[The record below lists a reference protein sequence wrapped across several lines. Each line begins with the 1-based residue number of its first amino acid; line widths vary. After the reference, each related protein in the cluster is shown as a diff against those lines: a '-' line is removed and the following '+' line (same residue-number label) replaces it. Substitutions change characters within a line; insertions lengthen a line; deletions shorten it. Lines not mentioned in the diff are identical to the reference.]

1 MKFTKVWISSFVI
14 TMTLSTTGY
23 GSIKEEFAR
32 ILTLSESEK
41 RMMLVNEPYSY
52 ENYITFAL
60 IASGVTDREIPRYK
74 KIVDKLVFDLNSDIE
89 TKQVSSEKDILAEFI
104 LGYLHRRLFHQYF
117 ANQTKINKMLENRR
131 FNCVSSSVLYTAI
144 CRNFGI
150 NITGLIVPDH
160 VLVQLR
166 TPTTKIDIET
176 TIRYGFD
183 PASKKEVLDHL
194 GKITG
199 FVYVDQKNYKQRSEI
214 SDRQMISLIYS
225 NRYKALNDQRR
236 HAEATRVLYAGW
248 QLAGNLPR
256 TLNTWENGISNY
268 IISLDRLNRFSDAL
282 YVIDLI
288 TEKFPTLKQP
298 TELHYN
304 IYLNWSY
311 HALKAKQF
319 ELGSKVAQEGLKTYP
334 RDRKL
339 LQNLKSAYVS
349 QTQTLVKKR
358 DFNSARLT
366 IETAKQLFP
375 NENSFQKL
383 RVNLVIEETK
393 GLPIDKAVEV
403 YRNALKKYPQDKVLQ
418 DGFAFLYIEPAQKLA
433 NRGNFE
439 EAIALLDRGSEVTL
453 NMPKIV
459 ESKKRAYNNWSLA
472 LAKTQDF
479 SNAKLVIEKGLAIAS
494 TSKSLN
500 ANWDYVMLEFAQFE
514 YKNNR
519 FEEAIG
525 ILIEGMQRRKTNR
538 HKYLQLIEGY
548 YNDTAVNMLQQG
560 RIQQGIDR
568 LQAGLTLIPNSRTLQ
583 KNLGLATRQK
593 DRK

>member
-349 QTQTLVKKR
+349 QTQVLVKKR

-383 RVNLVIEETK
+383 GVNLVVEETK
-393 GLPIDKAVEV
+393 ELPIDKAVEV
-403 YRNALKKYPQDKVLQ
+403 YRNALQKYPQDKVLQ

>member
-383 RVNLVIEETK
+383 GVNLVVEETK
-393 GLPIDKAVEV
+393 ELPIDKAVEV

>member
-1 MKFTKVWISSFVI
+1 MALQ
-14 TMTLSTTGY
+14 TMGTT
-23 GSIKEEFAR
+23 
-32 ILTLSESEK
+32 
-41 RMMLVNEPYSY
+41 
-52 ENYITFAL
+52 
-60 IASGVTDREIPRYK
+60 
-74 KIVDKLVFDLNSDIE
+74 
-89 TKQVSSEKDILAEFI
+89 
-104 LGYLHRRLFHQYF
+104 
-117 ANQTKINKMLENRR
+117 
-131 FNCVSSSVLYTAI
+131 
-144 CRNFGI
+144 
-150 NITGLIVPDH
+150 
-160 VLVQLR
+160 LVQLR
-166 TPTTKIDIET
+166 IPTTKIDIET
-176 TIRYGFD
+176 TIRYGLD

-349 QTQTLVKKR
+349 QTQALVKKR

-383 RVNLVIEETK
+383 GVNLVVEETK
-393 GLPIDKAVEV
+393 ELPIDKAVEV
-403 YRNALKKYPQDKVLQ
+403 YRNALKKYPRDKVLQ

-453 NMPKIV
+453 NMPKIF
-459 ESKKRAYNNWSLA
+459 ESKKRVYNNWSLA

-479 SNAKLVIEKGLAIAS
+479 SKAKLVIEKGLAIAS

-593 DRK
+593 GRK

>member
-60 IASGVTDREIPRYK
+60 IASGVTDGEIPRYK

-225 NRYKALNDQRR
+225 NRYKALNDQRH

-248 QLAGNLPR
+248 QLADNLPR

-349 QTQTLVKKR
+349 QTQALVKKR

-383 RVNLVIEETK
+383 GVNLVVEETK
-393 GLPIDKAVEV
+393 ELPIDKAVEV
-403 YRNALKKYPQDKVLQ
+403 YRNALKKYPRDKVLQ

-459 ESKKRAYNNWSLA
+459 ESKKRAYNNWSIA

-519 FEEAIG
+519 
-525 ILIEGMQRRKTNR
+525 
-538 HKYLQLIEGY
+538 
-548 YNDTAVNMLQQG
+548 
-560 RIQQGIDR
+560 
-568 LQAGLTLIPNSRTLQ
+568 
-583 KNLGLATRQK
+583 
-593 DRK
+593 

>member
-383 RVNLVIEETK
+383 GVNLVVEETK
-393 GLPIDKAVEV
+393 ELPIDKAVEV
-403 YRNALKKYPQDKVLQ
+403 YRNALQKYPQDKVLQ

-433 NRGNFE
+433 NRGNYE

-459 ESKKRAYNNWSLA
+459 ESKKRVYNNWSLA

-593 DRK
+593 GRK

>member
-117 ANQTKINKMLENRR
+117 ANQTKINKMIENRR

-160 VLVQLR
+160 VLVQFR

-248 QLAGNLPR
+248 QLADNLPR
-256 TLNTWENGISNY
+256 TLNTWKNGISNY

-319 ELGSKVAQEGLKTYP
+319 ELGAKVAQEGLKTYP

-349 QTQTLVKKR
+349 QTQTLVNKR
-358 DFNSARLT
+358 DFNSAR
-366 IETAKQLFP
+366 
-375 NENSFQKL
+375 
-383 RVNLVIEETK
+383 
-393 GLPIDKAVEV
+393 
-403 YRNALKKYPQDKVLQ
+403 
-418 DGFAFLYIEPAQKLA
+418 
-433 NRGNFE
+433 
-439 EAIALLDRGSEVTL
+439 
-453 NMPKIV
+453 
-459 ESKKRAYNNWSLA
+459 
-472 LAKTQDF
+472 
-479 SNAKLVIEKGLAIAS
+479 
-494 TSKSLN
+494 
-500 ANWDYVMLEFAQFE
+500 
-514 YKNNR
+514 
-519 FEEAIG
+519 
-525 ILIEGMQRRKTNR
+525 
-538 HKYLQLIEGY
+538 
-548 YNDTAVNMLQQG
+548 
-560 RIQQGIDR
+560 
-568 LQAGLTLIPNSRTLQ
+568 
-583 KNLGLATRQK
+583 
-593 DRK
+593 

>member
-1 MKFTKVWISSFVI
+1 
-14 TMTLSTTGY
+14 MTLSTTGY

-383 RVNLVIEETK
+383 GVNLVVEETK
-393 GLPIDKAVEV
+393 ELPIDKAVEV

>member
-160 VLVQLR
+160 VLVQFR

-225 NRYKALNDQRR
+225 NRYKALNDQRH

-248 QLAGNLPR
+248 QLAGDLPR
-256 TLNTWENGISNY
+256 TLNTWKNGISNY

-349 QTQTLVKKR
+349 QTQVLVKKR

-403 YRNALKKYPQDKVLQ
+403 YRNALKKYPRDKVLQ

-500 ANWDYVMLEFAQFE
+500 ANWDYVMLELAQFK

>member
-349 QTQTLVKKR
+349 QTQALVKKR

-383 RVNLVIEETK
+383 GVNLVVEETK
-393 GLPIDKAVEV
+393 ELPIDKAVEV
-403 YRNALKKYPQDKVLQ
+403 YRNALKKYPRDKVLQ

>member
-160 VLVQLR
+160 VLVQFR

-225 NRYKALNDQRR
+225 NRYKALNDQRH

-248 QLAGNLPR
+248 QLAGDLPR
-256 TLNTWENGISNY
+256 TLNTWKNGISNY

-311 HALKAKQF
+311 HTLKAKQF

-383 RVNLVIEETK
+383 GVNLVVEETK
-393 GLPIDKAVEV
+393 ELPIDKAVEV
-403 YRNALKKYPQDKVLQ
+403 YRNALKKYPRDKVLQ

-479 SNAKLVIEKGLAIAS
+479 SKAKLVTEKGLAIAS

-548 YNDTAVNMLQQG
+548 YNDTAVNILQQG

>member
-349 QTQTLVKKR
+349 QTQALVKKR

-383 RVNLVIEETK
+383 GVNLVVEETK
-393 GLPIDKAVEV
+393 ELPIDKAVEV
-403 YRNALKKYPQDKVLQ
+403 YRNALKKYPRDKVLQ

-439 EAIALLDRGSEVTL
+439 EAITLLDRGSEVTL
-453 NMPKIV
+453 NMPKIF
-459 ESKKRAYNNWSLA
+459 ESKKRVYNNWSLA

-525 ILIEGMQRRKTNR
+525 ILIEGMQRRKTNQ

>member
-160 VLVQLR
+160 VLVQFR

-225 NRYKALNDQRR
+225 NRYKALNDQRH

-248 QLAGNLPR
+248 QLAGDLPR
-256 TLNTWENGISNY
+256 TLNTWKNGISNY

-349 QTQTLVKKR
+349 QTQVLVKKR

-383 RVNLVIEETK
+383 GVNLVVEETK
-393 GLPIDKAVEV
+393 ELPIDKAVEV
-403 YRNALKKYPQDKVLQ
+403 YRNALKKYPRDKVLQ

-453 NMPKIV
+453 NMPKII
-459 ESKKRAYNNWSLA
+459 ESKKRVYNNWSLA

>member
-89 TKQVSSEKDILAEFI
+89 TKQVGSEKDILAEFI

-160 VLVQLR
+160 VLVQFR

-225 NRYKALNDQRR
+225 NRYKALNDQRH

-248 QLAGNLPR
+248 QLAGDLPR
-256 TLNTWENGISNY
+256 TLNTWKNGISNY

-349 QTQTLVKKR
+349 QTQVLVKKR

-383 RVNLVIEETK
+383 RVNLVVEETK

-403 YRNALKKYPQDKVLQ
+403 YRNALKKYPRDKVLQ

-433 NRGNFE
+433 NQGNFE

-453 NMPKIV
+453 NMPKII
-459 ESKKRAYNNWSLA
+459 ESKKRVYNNWSLA

-500 ANWDYVMLEFAQFE
+500 ANWDYVMLEFAQFK

-583 KNLGLATRQK
+583 KNLGLATHQK
-593 DRK
+593 GRK

>member
-349 QTQTLVKKR
+349 QTQALVKKR

-383 RVNLVIEETK
+383 GVNLVVEETK
-393 GLPIDKAVEV
+393 ELPIDKAVEV

>member
-225 NRYKALNDQRR
+225 NRYKALNDQRH

-248 QLAGNLPR
+248 QLAGDLPR
-256 TLNTWENGISNY
+256 TLNTWKNGISNY

-383 RVNLVIEETK
+383 GVNLVVEETK
-393 GLPIDKAVEV
+393 ELPIDKAVEV
-403 YRNALKKYPQDKVLQ
+403 YRNALKKYPRDKVLQ

-433 NRGNFE
+433 YRGNFE

-453 NMPKIV
+453 NMPKII
-459 ESKKRAYNNWSLA
+459 ESKKRVYNNWSLA

>member
-383 RVNLVIEETK
+383 GVNLVVEETK
-393 GLPIDKAVEV
+393 ELPIDKAVEV
-403 YRNALKKYPQDKVLQ
+403 YRNALKKYPRDKVLQ

>member
-349 QTQTLVKKR
+349 QTQALVKKR

-383 RVNLVIEETK
+383 GVNLVVEETK
-393 GLPIDKAVEV
+393 ELPIDKAVEV
-403 YRNALKKYPQDKVLQ
+403 YRNALKKYPRDKVLQ

-453 NMPKIV
+453 NMPKIF
-459 ESKKRAYNNWSLA
+459 ESKKRVYNNWSLA

-479 SNAKLVIEKGLAIAS
+479 SKAKLVIEKGLAIAS

-525 ILIEGMQRRKTNR
+525 ILIEGMQRRKTNQ

>member
-383 RVNLVIEETK
+383 GVNLVVEETK
-393 GLPIDKAVEV
+393 ELPIDKAVEV
-403 YRNALKKYPQDKVLQ
+403 YRNALQKYPQDKVLQ

-453 NMPKIV
+453 NMPKIF
-459 ESKKRAYNNWSLA
+459 ESKKRVYNNWSLA

>member
-160 VLVQLR
+160 VLVQFR

-225 NRYKALNDQRR
+225 NRYKALNDQRH

-248 QLAGNLPR
+248 QLADNLPR

-349 QTQTLVKKR
+349 QTQVLVKKR

-383 RVNLVIEETK
+383 RVNLVVEETK

-403 YRNALKKYPQDKVLQ
+403 YRNALKKYPRDKVLQ

-453 NMPKIV
+453 NMPKII
-459 ESKKRAYNNWSLA
+459 ESKKRVYNNWSLA

-583 KNLGLATRQK
+583 KNLGMATRQK
-593 DRK
+593 GRK

>member
-117 ANQTKINKMLENRR
+117 ANQTKINEMLENRR

-383 RVNLVIEETK
+383 GVNLVVEETK
-393 GLPIDKAVEV
+393 ELPIDKAVEV
-403 YRNALKKYPQDKVLQ
+403 YRNALKKYPRDKVLQ

>member
-89 TKQVSSEKDILAEFI
+89 TKQISSEKDILAEFI

-117 ANQTKINKMLENRR
+117 ANQTKINEMLENRR

-160 VLVQLR
+160 VLVQFR

-225 NRYKALNDQRR
+225 NRYKALNDQRH

-248 QLAGNLPR
+248 QLADNLPR

-349 QTQTLVKKR
+349 QTQVLVKKR

-383 RVNLVIEETK
+383 RVNLVVEETK

-403 YRNALKKYPQDKVLQ
+403 YRNALKKYPRDKVLQ
-418 DGFAFLYIEPAQKLA
+418 DGFAFLYIEPAQKLE
-433 NRGNFE
+433 NQGNFE

-453 NMPKIV
+453 NMPKII
-459 ESKKRAYNNWSLA
+459 ESKKRVYNNWSLA

-583 KNLGLATRQK
+583 KNLGMATRQK
-593 DRK
+593 GRK